1 MSKDLTLEQSLQAYR
16 VQSVPSTLSWKQKY
30 VKETFSNDNILECSA
45 EERERFSVRLTES
58 SITISSGITSSKGD
72 VKTLKDLVNEI
83 VDPSN
88 RRTPKKFRKVV
99 FSSDNGE
106 RPVGDS
112 GYLHWN
118 GFQLIDMDIKDSDMS
133 NKLKPLLFDRL
144 KKYNWFLGIV
154 TSSSG
159 KGLHV
164 YTKIAVSSEDSN
176 LRVRKLQYM
185 ANFRHK
191 YSFVYIACLNL
202 LDELGV
208 DRQTLEKWM
217 DMSMC
222 KPQQGGFIPYD
233 GNAMISSRF
242 FEDYIYVNFD
252 TIEDIG
258 SPDIDWVSHP
268 DLKEIFARYDW
279 FTPDDPDEYS
289 KIDIQVKTNGDP
301 DFDTHRRF
309 HYKHFER
316 WRLANTLV
324 QIYGDRDVSGKI
336 ISVQKPFQY
345 LRRICTLD
353 IKDKELEADC
363 MTAKRYNKPVDPWA
377 VNRLNEQHG
386 FKIKMTIDH
395 SAENW
400 SLYDSIDQNV
410 YKLDN
415 PCIIHESPNT
425 FDFHL
430 NSNQYLGDIRYKLL
444 ESAGMISL
452 IDAGAGTGKTEMVK
466 QLVRE
471 GKKILLVM
479 PFTSTIKSKV
489 ENEDDWYWS
498 YGNRKPKLDVARGLA
513 VTVDKF
519 SRMNMMEVKD
529 AGYEYI
535 FIDESHLLFQSEY
548 RPVMAKVIEMVRNTE
563 IPVVMMS
570 GTPIGETVFF
580 PDIVH
585 LRVKKDDLRRKEI
598 RVYQAETSF
607 DMLAHM
613 ARHMALDITKGKRIL
628 FPTNRGTIFKEEV
641 EAAVRYFLENDPDC
655 GVFRDVKF
663 EYYKKSNVGEKFI
676 DDINFS
682 KSIRDI
688 DVLFCSTYLSVG
700 VDILDQYDFSIYI
713 DDIWMPQELE
723 QFANRIRSRDLYV
736 NVFVALYDSQGNR
749 LIDKSVKPLNMQLNE
764 DEVRDVQSLLQL
776 CNSMIERNPVEYKYN
791 SLVASI
797 IRNNKY
803 IEYNTVENRYYLNE
817 IAYRTIFFE
826 RKYREY
832 VQQLYVLVKGMECY
846 GYTLCNSLDKSLPV
860 FKLSN
865 EEMAVLKNE
874 VSKAHDGRVAKN
886 TKHVEELLDIITAE
900 RLVIY
905 KGVINGEYEIKKGQV
920 WDEDI
925 SSKTMT
931 VKNEEVFSKVIPLFM
946 SMEKLFE
953 VETIKDIFES
963 CRKKKNSAFN
973 FAAILRIKLLTNI
986 VFNARQNRL
995 DLPIREFM
1003 ERTYEFVTKNDKC
1016 HKRDIAEFISGFCKE
1031 YASKE
1036 SSEQVKII
1044 LSKLTMERLDK
1055 QFTTMFKCLA
1065 NVSRPDKK
1073 GVVKL
1078 SKAELLW
1085 DKKED
1090 KSYDPNSCISG
1101 TVLDEFLKF
1110 AEFSNA
1116 DSNTLESIDSIDLD
1130 SIDNSH
1136 RNSNIYNR
1144 LDTPESIDSKNL
1156 DSIDSIDSKN
1166 LDSIENT
1173 QHKNMYTNR
1182 LDNIENNFGSIEDT
1196 IEDLKLDSKSVPEEE
1211 EEEEEEEEIIEERKT
1226 PTKEEIVQ
1234 ARIENLPENTRKHSK
1249 EELAEKRRIRALK
1262 KQALIEAGLYV
1273 EHPKGARTKEEL
1285 AEKRRLR
1292 KLKRDAL
1299 KKAGLA

>member
-1 MSKDLTLEQSLQAYR
+1 MAKELTLEQSLQAYR

-30 VKETFSNDNILECSA
+30 VKEKFSDDNILKCPA
-45 EERERFSVRLTES
+45 DERQRFIARLTES
-58 SITISSGITSSKGD
+58 SITIAPNVKSMKGD
-72 VKTLKDLVNEI
+72 VKQLKDLVNEI
-83 VDPSN
+83 VDRRN
-88 RRTPKKFRKVV
+88 RNTLKTARKMV

-118 GFQLIDMDIKDSDMS
+118 GFQLIDMDIKDAEMA
-133 NKLKPLLFDRL
+133 NRLKPLLFDRL
-144 KKYNWFLGIV
+144 KKYNWFLGVV

-164 YTKIAVSSEDSN
+164 YTKISVSSEDSAV
-176 LRVRKLQYM
+176 RMRKLMYM

-202 LDELGV
+202 LEELGIE
-208 DRQTLEKWM
+208 RNTLEKWM

-233 GNAMISSRF
+233 PNALISSHF

-252 TIEDIG
+252 NIEDIG

-268 DLKEIFARYDW
+268 DLKEIFARYEW
-279 FTPDDPDEYS
+279 FTPNDPEEYS
-289 KIDIQVKTNGDP
+289 KVDIQVKSNGDP

-324 QIYGDRDVSGKI
+324 QIYGDRDVTGKI
-336 ISVQKPFQY
+336 VNVTKPFSY

-386 FKIKMTIDH
+386 FKIKMNIDH
-395 SAENW
+395 SADNW

-430 NSNQYLGDIRYKLL
+430 KSNQYLGDIRYQLL
-444 ESAGMISL
+444 DAAGMISL

-489 ENEDDWYWS
+489 ENEPDWYWS
-498 YGNRKPKLDVARGLA
+498 YANRKPKLDVSRGLA

-519 SRMNMMEVKD
+519 SNMNLMEVKD
-529 AGYEYI
+529 AGFEYI

-563 IPVVMMS
+563 IPVIMMS

-598 RVYQAETSF
+598 RVYQAETTF
-607 DMLAHM
+607 DMMAHM
-613 ARHMALDITKGKRIL
+613 ARHMALDITQGKRIL

-682 KSIRDI
+682 KSIKDI

-723 QFANRIRSRDLYV
+723 QFANRIRSRDLFV

-749 LIDKSVKPLNMQLNE
+749 LIEKSVKPLNMQLNE
-764 DEVRDVQSLLQL
+764 DEVRDVKSLLQL
-776 CNSMIERNPVEYKYN
+776 CNAMIERNPIEYKYN
-791 SLVASI
+791 SLISSI

-846 GYTLCNSLDKSLPV
+846 GYQLCSSLDKSLPV
-860 FKLSN
+860 FKLSK
-865 EEMAVLKNE
+865 EDMLTLKTE
-874 VSKAHDGRVAKN
+874 IDKAHDSRVEKN
-886 TKHVEELLDIITAE
+886 TKHIEELLSIITTE

-905 KGVINGEYEIKKGQV
+905 KGVINGEFEIKKGKI
-920 WDEDI
+920 WEEDV
-925 SSKTMT
+925 SKRVMT

-946 SMEKLFE
+946 SLEKLFE
-953 VETIKDIFES
+953 VDTIKEIFEY
-963 CRKKKNSAFN
+963 CRKKKNKAFN
-973 FAAILRIKLLTNI
+973 FAAISRIKLLTNI

-995 DLPIREFM
+995 DLPIRKFM
-1003 ERTYEFVTKNDKC
+1003 EDTYEFTEVNPKC
-1016 HKRDIAEFISGFCKE
+1016 HKRDVFEFIDKFCKR
-1031 YASKE
+1031 YATE
-1036 SSEQVKII
+1036 DSSEQVKI
-1044 LSKLTMERLDK
+1044 LMSKITMERLEE
-1055 QFTTMFKCLA
+1055 QFTTMFKCLV

-1073 GVVKL
+1073 GNVKL

-1085 DKKED
+1085 DKKSD
-1090 KSYDPNSCISG
+1090 SSDNPNS
-1101 TVLDEFLKF
+1101 VLD
-1110 AEFSNA
+1110 
-1116 DSNTLESIDSIDLD
+1116 NTLLD
-1130 SIDNSH
+1130 DFLNMMKDPSVALGQTDTEDAVPVSEVTDYNTEKEQLSFIDN
-1136 RNSNIYNR
+1136 
-1144 LDTPESIDSKNL
+1144 
-1156 DSIDSIDSKN
+1156 
-1166 LDSIENT
+1166 
-1173 QHKNMYTNR
+1173 
-1182 LDNIENNFGSIEDT
+1182 
-1196 IEDLKLDSKSVPEEE
+1196 
-1211 EEEEEEEEIIEERKT
+1211 EEEEEEEIF
-1226 PTKEEIVQ
+1226 V
-1234 ARIENLPENTRKHSK
+1234 PESLDDVWLGNC
-1249 EELAEKRRIRALK
+1249 
-1262 KQALIEAGLYV
+1262 
-1273 EHPKGARTKEEL
+1273 PF
-1285 AEKRRLR
+1285 
-1292 KLKRDAL
+1292 
-1299 KKAGLA
+1299 

>member
-1 MSKDLTLEQSLQAYR
+1 M
-16 VQSVPSTLSWKQKY
+16 PSTLSWKQKY
-30 VKETFSNDNILECSA
+30 VKEKFSNDNILECTK
-45 EERERFSVRLTES
+45 EERQSFISRLTES
-58 SITISSGITSSKGD
+58 SITIAPNVRSMKGE
-72 VKTLKDLVNEI
+72 VKQLKDLVNEI
-83 VDPSN
+83 VDRKN
-88 RRTPKKFRKVV
+88 RNILKTARKMV

-106 RPVGDS
+106 RPVGDQ

-118 GFQLIDMDIKDSDMS
+118 GFQLIDMDIKDPDMAAR
-133 NKLKPLLFDRL
+133 LKPLLFERL

-164 YTKIAVSSEDSN
+164 YTKISVSSEDSSVR
-176 LRVRKLQYM
+176 LRKLMYM

-202 LDELGV
+202 LEELGI
-208 DRQTLEKWM
+208 DRNTLEKWM

-233 GNAMISSRF
+233 PKALISSHF

-252 TIEDIG
+252 NIEDIG

-268 DLKEIFARYDW
+268 DLKEIFARYEW
-279 FTPDDPDEYS
+279 FTPDDPEEYS
-289 KIDIQVKTNGDP
+289 KVEIQVKSNGDP

-324 QIYGDRDVSGKI
+324 QIYGDRDVTGKI
-336 ISVQKPFQY
+336 VNVSKPFAY

-386 FKIKMTIDH
+386 FKIKMNIDH
-395 SAENW
+395 SADTW

-425 FDFHL
+425 YDYHL
-430 NSNQYLGDIRYKLL
+430 KSNQYLGDIRYQLL
-444 ESAGMISL
+444 NDAGMISL

-489 ENEDDWYWS
+489 ENEPDWYWS
-498 YGNRKPKLDVARGLA
+498 YANRKPKLDAARGLA

-519 SRMNMMEVKD
+519 SNMNLMEVKD

-548 RPVMAKVIEMVRNTE
+548 RPVMSKVIEMVRNTE
-563 IPVVMMS
+563 IPVIMMS

-585 LRVKKDDLRRKEI
+585 LRVKKDDLRKKEI
-598 RVYQAETSF
+598 RVFQAETSF
-607 DMLAHM
+607 DMMAHM
-613 ARHMALDITKGKRIL
+613 ARHMALDITQGKRIL

-682 KSIRDI
+682 KSIKDI

-700 VDILDQYDFSIYI
+700 VDILDQYDFAIYI

-736 NVFVALYDSQGNR
+736 NIFVALYDSQGNR
-749 LIDKSVKPLNMQLNE
+749 LIEKSVKPLNMQLNE

-791 SLVASI
+791 SLVSSI

-846 GYTLCNSLDKSLPV
+846 GYQLCNSLDKTLPV
-860 FKLSN
+860 FKLSK
-865 EEMAVLKNE
+865 EEMLTLKTVVE
-874 VSKAHDGRVAKN
+874 KAHDSRVEKN
-886 TKHVEELLDIITAE
+886 TKYIEELLSIITTE

-905 KGVINGEYEIKKGQV
+905 KGVINGEFEIKKGRV
-920 WDEDI
+920 WEEDI
-925 SSKTMT
+925 SKRTMT
-931 VKNEEVFSKVIPLFM
+931 VKNEEVFSKVIPMFM
-946 SMEKLFE
+946 SLEKMFE
-953 VETIKDIFES
+953 VDTIKEIFEY
-963 CRKKKNSAFN
+963 CRKKKNSAYN
-973 FAAILRIKLLTNI
+973 FSAISRIKLLTNI

-995 DLPIREFM
+995 DLPIRKFM
-1003 ERTYEFVTKNDKC
+1003 EDTYDFVAVYPKC
-1016 HKRDIAEFISGFCKE
+1016 HKRDVYEFIHKFCNK
-1031 YASKE
+1031 YAMDE
-1036 SSEQVKII
+1036 SSDQVKI
-1044 LSKLTMERLDK
+1044 LMSKITMEHLEE
-1055 QFTTMFKCLA
+1055 QFTKMFKCLV

-1073 GVVKL
+1073 GNVKL
-1078 SKAELLW
+1078 NKAELLW
-1085 DKKED
+1085 DKKSD
-1090 KSYDPNSCISG
+1090 AVYNPNS
-1101 TVLDEFLKF
+1101 VLDNTMLEDFLNMMK
-1110 AEFSNA
+1110 EPIVLPA
-1116 DSNTLESIDSIDLD
+1116 D
-1130 SIDNSH
+1130 
-1136 RNSNIYNR
+1136 
-1144 LDTPESIDSKNL
+1144 DTPIDDGTNEEPQT
-1156 DSIDSIDSKN
+1156 DTTTIPNID
-1166 LDSIENT
+1166 
-1173 QHKNMYTNR
+1173 
-1182 LDNIENNFGSIEDT
+1182 
-1196 IEDLKLDSKSVPEEE
+1196 
-1211 EEEEEEEEIIEERKT
+1211 EEEEEEEEIW
-1226 PTKEEIVQ
+1226 
-1234 ARIENLPENTRKHSK
+1234 LPECTDDVW
-1249 EELAEKRRIRALK
+1249 L
-1262 KQALIEAGLYV
+1262 GDY
-1273 EHPKGARTKEEL
+1273 PF
-1285 AEKRRLR
+1285 
-1292 KLKRDAL
+1292 
-1299 KKAGLA
+1299 

>member
-1 MSKDLTLEQSLQAYR
+1 MSKELTLEQSLQAYR

-30 VKETFSNDNILECSA
+30 VKETFSSDNILKCTP
-45 EERERFSVRLTES
+45 EERQRFLVRLTES
-58 SITISSGITSSKGD
+58 NITIAPNVKSSKGE
-72 VKTLKDLVNEI
+72 VKQLKDLVNEI
-83 VDPSN
+83 VDRKNS
-88 RRTPKKFRKVV
+88 TVQKTSRKVV

-106 RPVGDS
+106 RPVGDA
-112 GYLHWN
+112 GYMHWN
-118 GFQLIDMDIKDSDMS
+118 GFQLIDMDIKDAVMASR
-133 NKLKPLLFDRL
+133 LKPLLFERL
-144 KKYNWFLGIV
+144 KKYNWFLGVV

-164 YTKIAVSSEDSN
+164 YTKISVSSEDTSVK
-176 LRVRKLQYM
+176 LRKLMYM

-202 LDELGV
+202 LETLGI
-208 DRQTLEKWM
+208 DQPTLEKWM

-233 GNAMISSRF
+233 PKALISSHF

-252 TIEDIG
+252 NIEDIG

-268 DLKEIFARYDW
+268 DLKEIFARYEW
-279 FTPDDPDEYS
+279 FTPDDPDEYANV
-289 KIDIQVKTNGDP
+289 DIQVKSTGDP

-324 QIYGDRDVSGKI
+324 QIYGDRDAVSGKI
-336 ISVQKPFQY
+336 TSVTKAFQY

-363 MTAKRYNKPVDPWA
+363 LTAKRYNKPVDPWA

-386 FKIKMTIDH
+386 FKIKMNIDH
-395 SAENW
+395 SQDNW

-425 FDFHL
+425 YDFHL
-430 NSNQYLGDIRYKLL
+430 QSNQYLGDIRYKLL
-444 ESAGMISL
+444 ETAGMISL

-479 PFTSTIKSKV
+479 PFTSTIKSKI
-489 ENEDDWYWS
+489 ENEDNWYWS
-498 YGNRKPKLDVARGLA
+498 YGNRKPKLDAARGLA

-519 SRMNMMEVKD
+519 SKMNLMEVKD
-529 AGYEYI
+529 AGFEYV

-548 RPVMAKVIEMVRNTE
+548 RPVMAKVIEMIRSTE
-563 IPVVMMS
+563 IPIIMMS

-613 ARHMALDITKGKRIL
+613 ARHMALDITQGKRIL

-682 KSIRDI
+682 KSIKDI

-736 NVFVALYDSQGNR
+736 NVFVALYDAQGNR
-749 LIDKSVKPLNMQLNE
+749 LIDKGVKPLNMQLNE
-764 DEVRDVQSLLQL
+764 DEVRDVQSILQL

-791 SLVASI
+791 SLVSNI

-803 IEYNTVENRYYLNE
+803 IEYNAVENRFYLNE

-846 GYTLCNSLDKSLPV
+846 GYQLCTSLDKNLPV
-860 FKLSN
+860 FKLSK
-865 EEMAVLKNE
+865 EEMSILKTE

-886 TKHVEELLDIITAE
+886 TKNIEELLSIITTE

-905 KGVINGEYEIKKGQV
+905 KGVINGEYEIRKGTV
-920 WDEDI
+920 WSEDI
-925 SSKTMT
+925 PSKIMT

-953 VETIKDIFES
+953 VDSIKEIFES
-963 CRKKKNSAFN
+963 CRKKKNSSYN
-973 FAAILRIKLLTNI
+973 FSAIARIKLLTNI

-995 DLPIREFM
+995 DLPIKKFM
-1003 ERTYEFVTKNDKC
+1003 EETYRLAENNPKV
-1016 HKRDIAEFISGFCKE
+1016 HKREVTQFILDFCKK
-1031 YASKE
+1031 YALEE
-1036 SSEQVKII
+1036 SSEQVKI
-1044 LSKLTMERLDK
+1044 LMSQLTMDRLEK
-1055 QFTTMFKCLA
+1055 QFTVMLKCLL

-1073 GVVKL
+1073 GIVKL

-1090 KSYDPNSCISG
+1090 KIDDPNSCIDG
-1101 TVLDEFLKF
+1101 TLLDEFL
-1110 AEFSNA
+1110 NMMRPMD
-1116 DSNTLESIDSIDLD
+1116 DSVTPETLEESDTESQTDQFFGLAGDFDLNELEGNY
-1130 SIDNSH
+1130 DN
-1136 RNSNIYNR
+1136 
-1144 LDTPESIDSKNL
+1144 
-1156 DSIDSIDSKN
+1156 
-1166 LDSIENT
+1166 
-1173 QHKNMYTNR
+1173 
-1182 LDNIENNFGSIEDT
+1182 
-1196 IEDLKLDSKSVPEEE
+1196 EEE
-1211 EEEEEEEEIIEERKT
+1211 EEETVYAEDDSIDALENPFDFEEHPDVLIDNTIEKPASTRRSLTKDER
-1226 PTKEEIVQ
+1226 
-1234 ARIENLPENTRKHSK
+1234 L
-1249 EELAEKRRIRALK
+1249 EKKRIREIK
-1262 KQALIEAGLYV
+1262 KKILIEAGLYTG
-1273 EHPKGARTKEEL
+1273 PSKRATTPEEL

-1292 KLKRDAL
+1292 KLKKEAL
-1299 KKAGLA
+1299 EKAGFFDYLTD